1 MRAKGTGKV
10 APPEVKTPEMEAQAV
25 ESEIV
30 DLDSKEADEALD
42 ADQEALLAELE
53 EELEN
58 ADEAPII
65 EASKKRPLKTPIT
78 NQPKAKAE
86 KVKKAE
92 KVVTEVTEDDG
103 DHEDEIEALEA
114 RLNELKA
121 IKEGSGLEAKKIRR
135 TLRKWGVYVPRLAA

>member
-78 NQPKAKAE
+78 NQPKAK
-86 KVKKAE
+86 VKQAE

-135 TLRKWGVYVPRLAA
+135 TLRKWGVYVSRLAA